1 MDGDLSAFADFELY
15 KIIDEEIEDSL
26 VGIVAN
32 GGVKISGKSAHF
44 TNQVIGS
51 IYTGKSGVEIEN
63 IQKALKTKPQV
74 LDEILYYTLD
84 DICEV
89 WVDSS
94 TKTPPKA
101 AFLCLIINKTA
112 DFTVNNNL
120 SAV

>member
-1 MDGDLSAFADFELY
+1 MELY
-15 KIIDEEIEDSL
+15 KTIDEEIEDSL

-94 TKTPPKA
+94 TG
-101 AFLCLIINKTA
+101 
-112 DFTVNNNL
+112 TVTNVYSL
-120 SAV
+120 VDRG

>member
-1 MDGDLSAFADFELY
+1 MILCFET
-15 KIIDEEIEDSL
+15 
-26 VGIVAN
+26 VAN

-94 TKTPPKA
+94 TGMVTNVYSLVDRGWENGDITKTEKNIEN
-101 AFLCLIINKTA
+101 FNKKLWY
-112 DFTVNNNL
+112 DRRRW
-120 SAV
+120 